1 MATRLGKVSIKKFRR
16 YKGSFY
22 RQRRSCIHTVSRHE
36 CRQRK
41 KRDREDLAREHLE
54 EGELD
59 WISDENGVDVTGNGL
74 YWFWDS
80 VWNEP
85 QF

>member
-1 MATRLGKVSIKKFRR
+1 MNHLPS
-16 YKGSFY
+16 
-22 RQRRSCIHTVSRHE
+22 
-36 CRQRK
+36 
-41 KRDREDLAREHLE
+41 EHNDWTNASAGDFNL